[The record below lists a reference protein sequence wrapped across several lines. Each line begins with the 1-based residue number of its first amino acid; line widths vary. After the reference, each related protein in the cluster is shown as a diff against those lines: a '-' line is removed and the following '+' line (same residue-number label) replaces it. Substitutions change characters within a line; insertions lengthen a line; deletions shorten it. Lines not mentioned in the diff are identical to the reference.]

1 MGSGGNSNIQDKLNS
16 MLVAMNHALSTA
28 INIFDNVR
36 HAVTNVY
43 HLENY
48 QVQKQNTNITA
59 LNRET
64 QIFTINNFVDC
75 FNHAVLEMAFAPV
88 IPNSGIGTDTLS
100 RWIDHAGYA
109 LIENMQLTYVN
120 NEVTSKFPF
129 ARWAHS
135 LHRLTRNNRQL
146 ANFYEDAMLS
156 NTSDAA
162 RNAALMNGHTFYIPV
177 EFGQSRH
184 HFQNCMWISNLSHKL
199 ELSVTLAQASD
210 VIDAPLTGTTTPGS
224 SENLS
229 NLSTF
234 LTKFDLHMSGI
245 TVDDVARKHVLN
257 KTVSPKGILNK
268 LTMAKQFYVDIPGAA
283 PANGEFEWQ
292 INGVNIPTR
301 FISFYIESYYDNVT
315 AWHKRIMH
323 CSGGPLP
330 APWAGKFGKVDN
342 NGDAILFPT
351 HITMSTSGSNIVDKR
366 NLSIHR
372 FFNHINE
379 HSDREAP
386 DFYIDISNS
395 VKDPSAE
402 NKTTGSYD
410 YGVYS
415 SLTIKFTWSGNV
427 AETPAVGAVTGN
439 ACRIYAVFH
448 TDNYSHSIKG
458 DISKLLQI

>member
-16 MLVAMNHALSTA
+16 MLVALNHALSTA

-48 QVQKQNTNITA
+48 QVQKQNTNITGLA
-59 LNRET
+59 RET
-64 QIFTINNFVDC
+64 QIFTVTNFVDC
-75 FNHAVLEMAFAPV
+75 FNCGVLEMAFAPV
-88 IPNSGIGTDTLS
+88 TTKVPDTLS
-100 RWIDHAGYA
+100 RWIDHAGYGI
-109 LIENMQLTYVN
+109 IENMQLTYVN

-199 ELSVTLAQASD
+199 ELCVTLAQASD
-210 VIDAPLTGTTTPGS
+210 VIDAPLTGDVAGS
-224 SENLS
+224 RENLT

-234 LTKFDLHMSGI
+234 LTKFDFHMSGI
-245 TVDDVARKHVLN
+245 TVDDVARKHTLN

-268 LTMAKQFYVDIPGAA
+268 LTMAKQFYVDVPGSA

-292 INGVNIPTR
+292 INGVNVPTR

-323 CSGGPLP
+323 CSGGPIGG
-330 APWAGKFGKVDN
+330 AWAATGKFGKIDN
-342 NGDAILFPT
+342 GNNAIFFPT
-351 HITMSTSGSNIVDKR
+351 HVAMETSGSNIVEKR
-366 NLSIHR
+366 NLNLHR
-372 FFNHINE
+372 FFNEIYE
-379 HSDREAP
+379 FSDREAP
-386 DFYIDISNS
+386 DFYIDVSNS
-395 VKDPSAE
+395 VKDPNAE

-415 SLTIKFTWSGNV
+415 SLTIKFTWSGTV
-427 AETPAVGAVTGN
+427 GESALDTPITGN

-448 TDNYSHSIKG
+448 TDNYVHSIKG
-458 DISKLLQI
+458 DASKLLQF